1 MTEDD
6 KSPDQEARDS
16 LIALMYGIF
25 AAGGFVAGLAA
36 MWLLTRIW
44 R

>member
-1 MTEDD
+1 MTNDE

-16 LIALMYGIF
+16 MIAFTYAVC
-25 AAGGFVAGLAA
+25 AACGFVTGLAA

-44 R
+44 S